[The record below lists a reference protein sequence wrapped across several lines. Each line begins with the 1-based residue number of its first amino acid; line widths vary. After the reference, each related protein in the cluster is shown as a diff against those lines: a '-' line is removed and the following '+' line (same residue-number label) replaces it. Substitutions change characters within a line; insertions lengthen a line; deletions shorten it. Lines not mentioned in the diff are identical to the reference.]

1 GLESFRQGLR
11 EHGYSEGR
19 DVVIARNVDVL
30 VVPGTLQARV
40 AKQAT
45 RTIPIVFASSGD
57 PVASGLVT
65 SLARPGGNLTGL
77 CSLGQEL
84 IAKRLELLRYTVPKV
99 SRVAVLWTASA
110 AGDRTE
116 EEARTAAEA
125 PPGR

>member
-1 GLESFRQGLR
+1 MGGSILATPVAGVAQQAARTARVGVLVSGMTIGGYGLESFRQGLR

-84 IAKRLELLRYTVPKV
+84 IAKRLELLR
-99 SRVAVLWTASA
+99 
-110 AGDRTE
+110 
-116 EEARTAAEA
+116 
-125 PPGR
+125 